1 MRIGSLFSG
10 VGGLDMAVEAY
21 FGAETVWHCE
31 FDKHASTVL
40 RSHYGIPNY
49 GDITKV
55 DWATV
60 PSVDILTGG
69 FPCQDLSHA
78 GKRAGL
84 REGTRS
90 GLWLYMAQAIE
101 QLRPSLVVIENV
113 RGILSA
119 KAHSDV
125 EPCEVCVG
133 DDGSAGNMRALGL
146 VLADL
151 ADLGYDARWEGV
163 RASEAGAPHQRF
175 RVFIVATDT
184 DDGRR
189 GERLRPAERGDVLA
203 GDGGVL
209 REEAGQQ
216 LTLLPTPAVNDMGA
230 GKTVE
235 DWDAWTARMKAKHG
249 NGNGH
254 GKSLSIEAQRL
265 LPTPRASDGPK
276 GGPGMK
282 NSRGVPDALPGVVTQ
297 LLPTPTVQDGA
308 NNGGPAQLRRNTV
321 PLNAVQDF
329 GPYAAAVA
337 RWEQILG
344 RPAPSPT
351 EPGQDDRA
359 RLSPAFTEW
368 MMGWPEGWITGV
380 DVPRTQQLKQCGNGV
395 VPHQAYL
402 ALELMLGAAR

>member
-10 VGGLDMAVEAY
+10 VGGLDMAVETY

-31 FDKHASTVL
+31 FDKHASAVL
-40 RSHYGIPNY
+40 RSHYGIHNY

-55 DWATV
+55 DWASV
-60 PSVDILTGG
+60 PEVDILTGG

-90 GLWLYMAQAIE
+90 GLWLYMAEAIK
-101 QLRPSLVVIENV
+101 QLQPSLVVIENV

-125 EPCEVCVG
+125 EPCPLCVG
-133 DDGSAGNMRALGL
+133 DDGSAGTMRALGL

-175 RVFIVATDT
+175 RVFIVATHADN
-184 DDGRR
+184 GRR
-189 GERLRPAERGDVLA
+189 GERLRPAERESGFVGD
-203 GDGGVL
+203 DGVL
-209 REEAGQQ
+209 REETGERQ

-235 DWDAWTARMKAKHG
+235 DWDAWTQRMKDKHG

-265 LPTPRASDGPK
+265 LPP
-276 GGPGMK
+276 
-282 NSRGVPDALPGVVTQ
+282 
-297 LLPTPTVQDGA
+297 PTVQDGA
-308 NNGGPAQLRRNTV
+308 NNGGPAQLQRNTV

-329 GPYAAAVA
+329 GQYAAAVA

-344 RPAPSPT
+344 RTAPHPT

-359 RLSPAFTEW
+359 RLSAAFTEW
-368 MMGWPEGWITGV
+368 MMGWPEGWVTGV
-380 DVPRTQQLKQCGNGV
+380 DVPRTQALKMCGNGV
-395 VPHQAYL
+395 VPQQAYL
-402 ALELMLGAAR
+402 ALELMLGPAT